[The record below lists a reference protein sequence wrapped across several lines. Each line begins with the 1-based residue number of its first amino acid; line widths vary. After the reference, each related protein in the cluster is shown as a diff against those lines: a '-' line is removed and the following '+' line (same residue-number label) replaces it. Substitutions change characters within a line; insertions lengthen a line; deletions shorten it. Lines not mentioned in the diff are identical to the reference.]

1 MPASTGT
8 AITMVEGGSTDDR
21 AAVPASFERW
31 SNAVILG
38 LAVLGLVVG
47 AVSALIGAGDAAE
60 AIWTVTSAFGL
71 ALSAWW
77 VVDAGRHGRL
87 GVDVIAL
94 LALLGTLL
102 VDQHFAGAVI
112 TVMLAS
118 GRSLEAWAAGRA
130 ERDLRSLLGRAPK
143 IAHRYAGDEL
153 LDLPVGQVAV
163 GDLLLVQPGEVI
175 PVDGTVRTGVA
186 IIDDSA
192 LTGEPLPVERAIG
205 EPVRGGAVNA
215 GGPFDLLA
223 STRTD
228 DSTYAGIVRL
238 VEAATANDSPFV
250 RLADRY
256 ALAFLAVSVGVAA
269 AAWAVSGELERAVA
283 VLVVATPCPLIL
295 AAPVAIVAGL
305 SRAAR
310 RGVVIKGG
318 GALERL
324 ADAEILL
331 FDKTGTLTVG
341 RPTLRDIVTADDS
354 DPSDVLRLAAS
365 LDQVSPHVLAAALV
379 RTARDRG
386 LRLDLPTGTD
396 ERAGSGISGTVGG
409 RTVAVGKASWVG
421 VHGDE
426 VWVATARQRSRLD
439 GAVCVFVGLDGVPAG
454 ALLLTDP
461 IRPDA
466 ARTIRSLRRAGIGRV
481 VMVTGDRQDVA
492 DAVGVMI
499 GVDDVVADQTPAD
512 KVTVV
517 QRESTGGS
525 TIMVGDGINDA
536 PALALAT
543 IGVAIGARGSTVS
556 SEAADVVL
564 TVDRLDRLGDA
575 HLIARRSRRIATQ
588 SVVTGMT
595 MSLIAM
601 VIAAAGYL
609 PAAWGAMLQEVIDV
623 AVILNALRSLA
634 PGPGEARLDDVGNE
648 LALRFSAEHL
658 ALRPDIDLLRDAA
671 DHLSTPPTPAELDL
685 VRRAHRLLVAEIGP
699 HEEAEDR
706 QLYPAIAEALGGT
719 DPTGTMSRTHAE
731 IARLTARTGTI
742 LDGID
747 PNAPSPDDIVELR
760 RHLYGLHAIL
770 ELHFAQEEESY
781 LSLAQEHGPEHRSD
795 GA

>member
-1 MPASTGT
+1 MPARTGT
-8 AITMVEGGSTDDR
+8 ATTTVDARSIEGR
-21 AAVPASFERW
+21 ASLTPSFGRW
-31 SNAVILG
+31 FNPIILG
-38 LAVLGLVVG
+38 VAVLGLVVG
-47 AVSALIGAGDAAE
+47 AVSALIGARDAAD

-71 ALSAWW
+71 ALSTWW

-102 VDQHFAGAVI
+102 VDEHFAGAVI
-112 TVMLAS
+112 TVMLAT
-118 GRSLEAWAAGRA
+118 GRSLESWAAGRA

-143 IAHRYAGDEL
+143 IAHRYVGGEL
-153 LDLPVGQVAV
+153 TDLPVDEVAV

-175 PVDGTVRTGVA
+175 PVDGTVQTGVA
-186 IIDDSA
+186 VIDDSA
-192 LTGEPLPVERAIG
+192 LTGEPLPVERAVG

-223 STRTD
+223 STRAD

-238 VEAATANDSPFV
+238 VEAATANDAPFV

-256 ALAFLAVSVGVAA
+256 ALAFLVVSVGVAA
-269 AAWAVSGELERAVA
+269 AAWAVSGELGRAVA

-318 GALERL
+318 GPLERL

-331 FDKTGTLTVG
+331 FDKTGTLTAG
-341 RPTLRDIVTADDS
+341 RPALRDIITAEDR

-365 LDQVSPHVLAAALV
+365 LDQVSPHVLAVALV
-379 RTARDRG
+379 RAARDRG
-386 LRLDLPTGTD
+386 LGLDLPTGTE
-396 ERAGSGISGTVGG
+396 ERAGWGIRGTVDG
-409 RTVAVGKASWVG
+409 RDVAVGKASWVG

-426 VWVATARQRSRLD
+426 PWVATARQRSRLD
-439 GAVCVFVGLDGVPAG
+439 GAVCVFVGVDGVPAG
-454 ALLLTDP
+454 ALLLIDP

-466 ARTIRSLRRAGIGRV
+466 ARTIRSLRRAGIQRV

-492 DAVGVMI
+492 ATVGAMI
-499 GVDDVVADQTPAD
+499 GVDDVVGEQTPAD

-517 QRESTGGS
+517 QRESTNGA

-536 PALALAT
+536 PALALAAV
-543 IGVAIGARGSTVS
+543 GVAIGARGSTVS

-588 SVVTGMT
+588 SVVAGMS
-595 MSLIAM
+595 MSLVAM

-609 PAAWGAMLQEVIDV
+609 PAAWGALLQEVIDV

-634 PGPGEARLDDVGNE
+634 PGPGEARLGDIGNE

-658 ALRPDIDLLRDAA
+658 RVAA
-671 DHLSTPPTPAELDL
+671 RH
-685 VRRAHRLLVAEIGP
+685 RRAP
-699 HEEAEDR
+699 
-706 QLYPAIAEALGGT
+706 
-719 DPTGTMSRTHAE
+719 
-731 IARLTARTGTI
+731 
-742 LDGID
+742 
-747 PNAPSPDDIVELR
+747 R
-760 RHLYGLHAIL
+760 RRRPPLQRAHT
-770 ELHFAQEEESY
+770 
-781 LSLAQEHGPEHRSD
+781 R
-795 GA
+795 